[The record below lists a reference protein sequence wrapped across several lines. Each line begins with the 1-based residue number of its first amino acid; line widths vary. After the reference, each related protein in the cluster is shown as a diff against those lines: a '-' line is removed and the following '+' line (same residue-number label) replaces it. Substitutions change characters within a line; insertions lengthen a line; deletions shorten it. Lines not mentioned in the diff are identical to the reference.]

1 MKWKEM
7 EQLPPCNQHSGWR
20 HPPAKLGPARVKW
33 GASHSWL
40 PQSWGRELC
49 PCQGSLLRGLGN
61 CMMQGRTQIKGCGS
75 LVAPPTAIL
84 LLSLL
89 SLCQCPHQ

>member
-1 MKWKEM
+1 MQPALRLEIA
-7 EQLPPCNQHSGWR
+7 PP
-20 HPPAKLGPARVKW
+20 KLGLARAKW
-33 GASHSWL
+33 GAGHSWL

-61 CMMQGRTQIKGCGS
+61 CMTQGRTQIKGCGS

-89 SLCQCPHQ
+89 FLCQCPHQ